1 MARLAKK
8 EYVHNTGNKQMYYN
22 SYSRKLIARTFSNFD
37 VHFKTK
43 LDFLTLSEN
52 YPTCTALTKYVFQE
66 TAYTWIISAISK
78 YYASSLYKQYK
89 HIIPPAKLLT
99 STILDTITDEEMTA
113 VFEHFVENSNYNNKE
128 LEVNGQKVLLTT
140 SQIAAV
146 SLVYSLNNKI
156 KISKE
161 ISYTIPEK
169 AFVIVDAAG
178 NQTEEGVKKIE
189 HAAKLK
195 AAHAA
200 KDSVINSYRKSNAF
214 KKHYRNTSNGLEK
227 YNNRA
232 QNMIVRLFSNF
243 DIHFKDKTAYHAA
256 IRKYIYSCKSLAEY
270 FFGQDSIYTGFIR
283 AISKYYGS
291 DMYIRTRLLNPILD
305 TITDDE
311 MKTIFDYFAVTGGYC
326 DEAFTING
334 KIEILTKYQIITTA
348 MFYALKNKDVIS
360 EELCY
365 DSPVGR
371 FILRNVDGSKTKTCI
386 EEEERKEMR
395 QALKTDTQ
403 RKRNISKVAKPV
415 VGEKIAVGEKSTVNT
430 NVPKHAMKIDAIRNN
445 IEKFACCVSAADEQD
460 FKKTSDIII
469 AIMAAGAVSGDD
481 TKNHDVADAV
491 IKTSLKDK
499 QHLVNMFEII
509 ING

>member
-1 MARLAKK
+1 MVRTAKK
-8 EYVHNTGNKQMYYN
+8 EYVHNTGDKQMYYN
-22 SYSRKLIARTFSNFD
+22 TYSITLIARTFSNFD

-43 LDFLTLSEN
+43 LDFLALSKN
-52 YPTCTALTKYVFQE
+52 YPTCTALTKYIFQG

-78 YYASSLYKQYK
+78 YYNSSLYKQHK
-89 HIIPPAKLLT
+89 CIAAPAKLLT

-113 VFEHFVENSNYNNKE
+113 VFEYFVENGNYQNKE

-140 SQIAAV
+140 SQIATV
-146 SLVYSLNNKI
+146 SLVYSLNNKN

-161 ISYTIPEK
+161 IGYTIPEK
-169 AFVIVDAAG
+169 AFIIVDAAG
-178 NQTEEGVKKIE
+178 NRTKEGVKKIE

-291 DMYIRTRLLNPILD
+291 DMYIKTRLLNPIID

-326 DEAFTING
+326 DKVFTING
-334 KIEILTKYQIITTA
+334 KTEILTKYQIITTA

-386 EEEERKEMR
+386 EEERKEMR

-403 RKRNISKVAKPV
+403 RKISKIAKHV
-415 VGEKIAVGEKSTVNT
+415 VDEKIAVGEKSTVST
-430 NVPKHAMKIDAIRNN
+430 NVPKHAMKIDAIRNS

>member
-52 YPTCTALTKYVFQE
+52 YPTCTSLAKYVFQG

-78 YYASSLYKQYK
+78 HYASSLYKQYK
-89 HIIPPAKLLT
+89 YIIPPAKLPT

-113 VFEHFVENSNYNNKE
+113 IFEYFVENGSYKNTE
-128 LEVNGQKVLLTT
+128 FEVNGQKVLLTT

-146 SLVYSLNNKI
+146 SLVYSLKNKI

-161 ISYTIPEK
+161 IGYTIPEK
-169 AFVIVDAAG
+169 EFIIVDAAG
-178 NQTEEGVKKIE
+178 NQTEEGLKRME
-189 HAAKLK
+189 HVAKLK

-200 KDSVINSYRKSNAF
+200 KNSVISSYRKSNGF
-214 KKHYRNTSNGLEK
+214 IKHYRNTSNGLEK

-243 DIHFKDKTAYHAA
+243 DTHFKDKTTYHAS

-291 DMYIRTRLLNPILD
+291 DMYIKTRLLNQILD

-311 MKTIFDYFAVTGGYC
+311 MKTIFDYFAVWGGY
-326 DEAFTING
+326 DDKVFTING
-334 KIEILTKYQIITTA
+334 KTEILTKYQIITTA

-365 DSPVGR
+365 DNPVKR

-386 EEEERKEMR
+386 EEEKRKEMR
-395 QALKTDTQ
+395 RALRTDTPHK
-403 RKRNISKVAKPV
+403 RKISKIAKPV
-415 VGEKIAVGEKSTVNT
+415 VDEKIVVNT
-430 NVPKHAMKIDAIRNN
+430 NNPKYAMKIDAIRNN

-469 AIMAAGAVSGDD
+469 AIMAAGDVSGDN

-499 QHLVNMFEII
+499 PHLVNMFEII
-509 ING
+509 INE